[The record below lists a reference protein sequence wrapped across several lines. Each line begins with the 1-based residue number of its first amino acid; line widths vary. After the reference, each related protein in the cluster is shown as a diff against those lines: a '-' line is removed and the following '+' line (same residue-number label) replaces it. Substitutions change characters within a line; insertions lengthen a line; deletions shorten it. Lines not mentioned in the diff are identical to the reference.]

1 MQNSSAFSVDSLM
14 GKKTLDSKTNDM
26 EKESERKSAFSVAP
40 PLPKRE
46 FHLPSVCNCQPCQ
59 QTAVSGFTAMSQAVA
74 EPRFMSLQSMAG
86 TVSVPAP
93 VYLPK
98 AAPQR
103 RKRKESKTRR
113 QRTTFTSE
121 QTLKLELEFHQNE
134 YITRSRRF
142 ELAACLNLTET
153 QVKIWFQNRRAK
165 DKRLEKAQMDQQLR
179 IASYAAGA
187 GITYPP
193 SYFNYYSSHYYK
205 NNPAQ
210 VTGNI
215 TQRVV

>member
-14 GKKTLDSKTNDM
+14 GKKTLDSKTNDV

-46 FHLPSVCNCQPCQ
+46 FHPPSVCNCQPCQ

-98 AAPQR
+98 G
-103 RKRKESKTRR
+103 EWILIHNWS
-113 QRTTFTSE
+113 
-121 QTLKLELEFHQNE
+121 LKLNFYELDERIIFVSAEPYVIQ
-134 YITRSRRF
+134 
-142 ELAACLNLTET
+142 AATVDLDCR
-153 QVKIWFQNRRAK
+153 VKC
-165 DKRLEKAQMDQQLR
+165 
-179 IASYAAGA
+179 SCC
-187 GITYPP
+187 
-193 SYFNYYSSHYYK
+193 
-205 NNPAQ
+205 
-210 VTGNI
+210 
-215 TQRVV
+215 

>member
-14 GKKTLDSKTNDM
+14 GKKTLDSKTNDV

-46 FHLPSVCNCQPCQ
+46 FHPPSVCNCQPCQ

-98 AAPQR
+98 G
-103 RKRKESKTRR
+103 EWILIHNWS
-113 QRTTFTSE
+113 
-121 QTLKLELEFHQNE
+121 LKLNFYELDER
-134 YITRSRRF
+134 II
-142 ELAACLNLTET
+142 LWVLNHTLS
-153 QVKIWFQNRRAK
+153 K
-165 DKRLEKAQMDQQLR
+165 QLLS
-179 IASYAAGA
+179 I
-187 GITYPP
+187 
-193 SYFNYYSSHYYK
+193 
-205 NNPAQ
+205 
-210 VTGNI
+210 
-215 TQRVV
+215 